1 MSNRYLEVEDH
12 KELVKDTLTNSILN
26 ADVDAFKQFK
36 AKKAKEQAIENKFKS
51 LDVKISGIYEM
62 LKTLTENK

>member
-26 ADVDAFKQFK
+26 ADRDAFKQFK
-36 AKKAKEQAIENKFKS
+36 AKKAKEQAIENRFKE
-51 LDVKISGIYEM
+51 LDTKISGIYEM
-62 LKTLTENK
+62 LETLLENK